1 MSDEPDHTHRV
12 VRKAHHRSTD
22 GTGPP
27 ERFEPGD
34 RITPTED
41 ELDAIPS
48 RFEAIEAAE
57 SAPSADTGDSDEA
70 EAEATVSGE
79 DAEDAAESD
88 ESGGETPEDYPE
100 GELPDADDLTEAFV
114 ESADYDDLRSL
125 ASEFEDVN
133 GNWGED
139 RLRAELAE
147 RAEG

>member
-27 ERFEPGD
+27 ERVEPGD

-48 RFEAIEAAE
+48 RFEAIETDE
-57 SAPSADTGDSDEA
+57 TAPSADTGDSDEA

-79 DAEDAAESD
+79 DAAESD
-88 ESGGETPEDYPE
+88 GETPEDYPE
-100 GELPDADDLTEAFV
+100 GELPDADELTEAFV
-114 ESADYDDLRSL
+114 ERADYDDLRSL

-147 RAEG
+147 LAERAEG